1 MVPPHA
7 TACQFYFSPSPC
19 CSTGP
24 ARPLRPSLGVTLVLH
39 ELLRP
44 SVCIPGVSPGLTH
57 SWDRG
62 VWKQGS
68 APARRAAGIRL
79 PPPMP
84 VLHLVSLPPTPNTY
98 HLKTMGTGPGLD
110 KPSGQHFLPAVPEKL
125 TLVHDMLEDILFVD
139 LLKNITLGNH
149 SQKPQLST
157 SAHLC

>member
-7 TACQFYFSPSPC
+7 TACQFYFCPSPC

-24 ARPLRPSLGVTLVLH
+24 ARPLHPSLGLTLVLH
-39 ELLRP
+39 VLLRP
-44 SVCIPGVSPGLTH
+44 STCIPGVSPGLTH
-57 SWDRG
+57 SWDTG

-68 APARRAAGIRL
+68 EPVRRAAGIVFSL
-79 PPPMP
+79 QC
-84 VLHLVSLPPTPNTY
+84 LYCTCVSLPPTSNTY

-110 KPSGQHFLPAVPEKL
+110 KPSGQHFPPAVPEKL

-139 LLKNITLGNH
+139 LLKNITLTNH